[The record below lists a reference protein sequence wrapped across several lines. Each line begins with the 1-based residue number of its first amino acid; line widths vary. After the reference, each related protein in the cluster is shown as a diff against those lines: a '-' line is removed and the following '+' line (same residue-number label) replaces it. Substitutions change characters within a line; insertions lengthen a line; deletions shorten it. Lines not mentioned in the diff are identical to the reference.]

1 VSDTPSCTEDGGAL
15 YFDLEHPIGIGR
27 LRTEVGVLICKTCD
41 GMFATQ
47 SDGNFSRAE
56 PPSR

>member
-1 VSDTPSCTEDGGAL
+1 MSDTPRCPVDGGAL
-15 YFDLEHPIGIGR
+15 YFDPEHPKGIGR
-27 LRTEVGVLICKTCD
+27 LRTEVPVLICKTCE

-56 PPSR
+56 PPNR